1 VLARANRLNM
11 KRVAF
16 LTATCML
23 ETHADAREDAWEHT
37 LEFSALAPAC
47 KHRLVQ
53 LEEQIWDAPDLDLS
67 PYQAVIVGTCWDY
80 MEKPDLFL
88 ETLDRISA
96 TIPMLN
102 PVETIR
108 WNSDK
113 SYLRD
118 LGEQGIATIP
128 TVWADTADAREIEG
142 AFDTLDT
149 DDVVI
154 KPRIGAS
161 AWRQARLKRGDPLP
175 AAGALP
181 PAACLIQ
188 PFLKAAESEGELT
201 LLFFD
206 RIFSHGL
213 VKKPKAGDYRTQS
226 MYGAKEEKA
235 DPPADALAVA
245 HSALETVKGP
255 LLYARV
261 DLMRGADGGWK
272 VMELEL
278 IEPYLYP
285 EQGEYMGAHFAAA
298 LDRLLAKPDGMP

>member
-1 VLARANRLNM
+1 MRATRFNM
-11 KRVAF
+11 KRAAF
-16 LTATCML
+16 LTATCMV
-23 ETHADAREDAWEHT
+23 ENHTDARGDAWEHT

-47 KHRLVQ
+47 KHRLIE
-53 LEEQIWDAPDLDLS
+53 LEEKIWDDPGFEPAAYDG
-67 PYQAVIVGTCWDY
+67 VIIGTCWDY
-80 MEKPDLFL
+80 MEKPVQFL
-88 ETLDRISA
+88 ETLDKISLEA
-96 TIPMLN
+96 PLLN
-102 PVETIR
+102 PVKTVR

-118 LGEQGIATIP
+118 LNDQGIDTIP
-128 TVWADTADAREIEG
+128 TIWADRADEASISNAFSELG
-142 AFDTLDT
+142 A
-149 DDVVI
+149 DDIVI

-161 AWRQARLKRGDPLP
+161 AWRQARMKKGD
-175 AAGALP
+175 ALP
-181 PAACLIQ
+181 ISSELPPDACLIQ

-226 MYGAKEEKA
+226 MYGAKEEKT

-245 HSALETVKGP
+245 YAALEVVDGP
-255 LLYARV
+255 LLYSRV

-272 VMELEL
+272 IMELEL

-298 LDRLLAKPDGMP
+298 LDRLLAKPV

>member
-1 VLARANRLNM
+1 M

-23 ETHADAREDAWEHT
+23 EDHADAREDAWEHT
-37 LEFSALAPAC
+37 LEFAALSSAC
-47 KHRLVQ
+47 KHRLIT

-67 PYQAVIVGTCWDY
+67 PYEAAIIGTCWDY

-88 ETLDRISA
+88 ETLDKLGA
-96 TIPMLN
+96 TTRLLN
-102 PVETIR
+102 PVGTIK

-113 SYLRD
+113 SYLRNLSD
-118 LGEQGIATIP
+118 QGIATIP
-128 TVWADTADAREIEG
+128 TVWADRADERSIRS
-142 AFDTLDT
+142 AFDTLGA

-161 AWRQARLKRGDPLP
+161 AWRQARLKRSDPIP
-175 AAGALP
+175 DAAALP
-181 PAACLIQ
+181 PSACLIQ

-206 RIFSHGL
+206 RVFSHGL

-235 DPPADALAVA
+235 DPPEDALAVA
-245 HSALETVKGP
+245 HAALESVAGP

-285 EQGEYMGAHFAAA
+285 EQGEYMGAHFSAA
-298 LDRLLAKPDGMP
+298 LDRLLANPA

>member
-1 VLARANRLNM
+1 M

-23 ETHADAREDAWEHT
+23 ESHADAREDAWEHT
-37 LEFSALAPAC
+37 LEFAALAPAC
-47 KHRLVQ
+47 KHRLIA

-67 PYQAVIVGTCWDY
+67 SYEAAIIGTCWDY
-80 MEKPDLFL
+80 MEKPALFL
-88 ETLDRISA
+88 ETMDRISA
-96 TIPMLN
+96 ATRILN
-102 PVETIR
+102 PVGTVR

-113 SYLRD
+113 AYLRD
-118 LGEQGIATIP
+118 LSEQGIATIP
-128 TVWADTADAREIEG
+128 TVWADQADEPSIRS
-142 AFDTLDT
+142 AFDALDA
-149 DDVVI
+149 DDIVI

-161 AWRQARLKRGDPLP
+161 AWRQARLKKGDALP
-175 AAGALP
+175 DASALP

-188 PFLKAAESEGELT
+188 PFLKAAETEGELT

-206 RIFSHGL
+206 RVFSHGL

-226 MYGAKEEKA
+226 MYGAKEAKA
-235 DPPADALAVA
+235 DPPADALAIA
-245 HSALETVKGP
+245 HAALESVAGP

-298 LDRLLAKPDGMP
+298 LDRLLANPA